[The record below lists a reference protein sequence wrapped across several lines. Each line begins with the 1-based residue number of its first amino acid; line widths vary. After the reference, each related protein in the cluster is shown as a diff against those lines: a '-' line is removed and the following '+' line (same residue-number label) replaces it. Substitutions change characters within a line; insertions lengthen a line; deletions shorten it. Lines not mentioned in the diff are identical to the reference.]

1 MERIQN
7 LHVKSI
13 QNLPSPQSLRKKFSV
28 GATAKQ
34 TVLSARETIS
44 NILEGKDKRLLV
56 IAGPCSIHDPQSA
69 LEYAQKL
76 NELKEEINDS
86 LFIVMRTYFE
96 KPRTTI
102 GWKGFINDPRMDES
116 CDMVYG
122 LEKAREILLDIAN
135 MELPTAT
142 ETLDPITI
150 NYISDLLSWVSIGA
164 RTVES
169 QPHRELASGLSMPV
183 GFKNNTNG
191 EIKVAI
197 DAIESARQP
206 HSFLGVNEK
215 GEVSIVRT
223 KGNSMGHLVLRGGN
237 NSPNCDPKNVENA
250 IKSLAERN
258 LSQTLV
264 VDCSHGNSRKKHQ
277 NQRSICKDVVSQRI
291 AGNKNIV
298 GIMLE
303 SNLFDGSQKI
313 SRNLS
318 KLRYGVSVTD
328 ECMGWADTEK
338 LLRETYKA
346 ASKHL

>member
-76 NELKEEINDS
+76 NELKKEINDS

-223 KGNSMGHLVLRGGN
+223 KGNPMGHLVLRGGN

-313 SRNLS
+313 SRDLS

-346 ASKHL
+346 VSRHL

>member
-7 LHVKSI
+7 IRVKSI
-13 QNLPSPQSLRKKFSV
+13 QNLPSPQSLRKKFPV
-28 GATAKQ
+28 GVKAKQ
-34 TVLSARETIS
+34 TVLAARKTVS
-44 NILEGKDKRLLV
+44 NILEKRDKRLLV
-56 IAGPCSIHDPQSA
+56 IAGPCSIHDPKSA
-69 LEYAQKL
+69 LEYARRL
-76 NELKEEINDS
+76 NELKKEMKDS
-86 LFIVMRTYFE
+86 FFILMRTYFE

-116 CDMVYG
+116 CDMAYG
-122 LEKAREILLDIAN
+122 LEKAREILLSLAK
-135 MELPTAT
+135 MGLPAAA

-183 GFKNNTNG
+183 GFKNNTSG

-197 DAIESARQP
+197 DAIVSARQP

-215 GEVSIVRT
+215 GAVSIVRT
-223 KGNSMGHLVLRGGN
+223 KGNPFGHLILRGGN

-250 IKSLAERN
+250 ISALSERN
-258 LSQTLV
+258 LSQTIII
-264 VDCSHGNSRKKHQ
+264 DCSHGNSRKKHL
-277 NQRSICKDVVSQRI
+277 NQISICKDLVSQRV
-291 AGNKNIV
+291 AGRKNIV

-313 SRNLS
+313 PKDLS
-318 KLRYGVSVTD
+318 KLQFGVSITD
-328 ECMGWADTEK
+328 ACIGWTDTEK
-338 LLRETYKA
+338 LLRETYRA
-346 ASKHL
+346 VSSHL

>member
-183 GFKNNTNG
+183 GFKNSTNG

-313 SRNLS
+313 SRDLS

-346 ASKHL
+346 VSRHL

>member
-7 LHVKSI
+7 LNVKSI
-13 QNLPSPQSLRKKFSV
+13 QNLPSPQSLRKKFPI
-28 GATAKQ
+28 GAAARR
-34 TVLSARETIS
+34 TVLVARETIS
-44 NILEGKDKRLLV
+44 NILEKKDKRLLV
-56 IAGPCSIHDPQSA
+56 IVGPCSVHDPKSA
-69 LEYAQKL
+69 MEYAKRLNKL
-76 NELKEEINDS
+76 KKEMKDY
-86 LFIVMRTYFE
+86 LFIIMRTYFE

-116 CDMVYG
+116 CDMAHG
-122 LEKAREILLDIAN
+122 LEKAREILLATVK
-135 MELPTAT
+135 MGLPTAT

-183 GFKNNTNG
+183 GFKNSTNG

-197 DAIESARQP
+197 DAMESARQR

-223 KGNSMGHLVLRGGN
+223 KGNLMGHIVLRGGN
-237 NSPNCDPKNVENA
+237 NSPNCDPQNVEFA
-250 IKSLAERN
+250 INSLAERK
-258 LSQTLV
+258 LSQTLI
-264 VDCSHGNSRKKHQ
+264 VDCSHGNSRKKQQ
-277 NQRSICKDVVSQRI
+277 NQSSICKDVVCQRI
-291 AGNKNIV
+291 AGNKNIA

-313 SRNLS
+313 PKDLS
-318 KLRYGVSVTD
+318 NLRYGVSVTD
-328 ECMGWADTEK
+328 ECMGWEDTEK

-346 ASKHL
+346 VSRRL

>member
-183 GFKNNTNG
+183 GFKNSTNG

-223 KGNSMGHLVLRGGN
+223 KGNPMGHLVLRGGN

-313 SRNLS
+313 SRDLS

-346 ASKHL
+346 VSRHL

>member
-34 TVLSARETIS
+34 TVLAARETIS
-44 NILEGKDKRLLV
+44 NILERKDKRLLV

-116 CDMVYG
+116 CDMAYG

>member
-7 LHVKSI
+7 LRVKSI
-13 QNLPSPQSLRKKFSV
+13 QNLPSPQLLRKKFSI
-28 GATAKQ
+28 GITAKQ
-34 TVLSARETIS
+34 TVLAARKTIN
-44 NILEGKDKRLLV
+44 NILERRDKRLLV
-56 IAGPCSIHDPQSA
+56 IVGPCSIHDPKSA
-69 LEYAQKL
+69 MEYAQRLK
-76 NELKEEINDS
+76 ELKEEMRDS
-86 LFIVMRTYFE
+86 LFVVMRTYFE

-116 CDMVYG
+116 CDMAYG
-122 LEKAREILLDIAN
+122 LEKAREILLALAK
-135 MELPTAT
+135 MELPSAA
-142 ETLDPITI
+142 ETLDTITI
-150 NYISDLLSWVSIGA
+150 NYRSDLLSWVSIGA

-183 GFKNNTNG
+183 GFKNNTSG

-206 HSFLGVNEK
+206 HSFLGVNER

-223 KGNSMGHLVLRGGN
+223 KGNPFGHLVLRGGN

-250 IKSLAERN
+250 IISLAERN

-264 VDCSHGNSRKKHQ
+264 IDCSHGNSRKKHK
-277 NQRSICKDVVSQRI
+277 NQISICHDVVSQRI

-298 GIMLE
+298 GVMLE

-313 SRNLS
+313 SRDLS

-346 ASKHL
+346 VSRHL

>member
-7 LHVKSI
+7 IRVKSI
-13 QNLPSPQSLRKKFSV
+13 QNLPSPQSLRKKFPV
-28 GATAKQ
+28 GVTARQ
-34 TVLSARETIS
+34 TVLDARETIS
-44 NILEGKDKRLLV
+44 NILERRDKRLLV
-56 IAGPCSIHDPQSA
+56 IAGPCSIHNPKSA
-69 LEYAQKL
+69 MEYAQRL
-76 NELKEEINDS
+76 NELKEEVKNT
-86 LFIVMRTYFE
+86 LFVVMRTYFE

-102 GWKGFINDPRMDES
+102 GWKGFINDPCMDGS
-116 CDMVYG
+116 CDMAYG
-122 LEKAREILLDIAN
+122 LEKAREILLAIAK
-135 MELPTAT
+135 MELPAAT

-183 GFKNNTNG
+183 GFKNNTSG

-197 DAIESARQP
+197 DAIESAHQS

-223 KGNSMGHLVLRGGN
+223 KGNPFGHLVLRGGS

-250 IKSLAERN
+250 IKALSERN
-258 LSQTLV
+258 LSQILV
-264 VDCSHGNSRKKHQ
+264 IDCSHGNSRKKHQ
-277 NQRSICKDVVSQRI
+277 NQISICRDVVSQRI
-291 AGNKNIV
+291 AGNKKIV
-298 GIMLE
+298 GVMLE
-303 SNLFDGSQKI
+303 SNLSDGSQKI
-313 SRNLS
+313 PADLS

-346 ASKHL
+346 VSSHF

>member
-76 NELKEEINDS
+76 NELKKEINDS

-313 SRNLS
+313 SRDLS

-346 ASKHL
+346 VSRHL